1 MKLTTLEKEC
11 LREAL
16 EYATTDYEENQKVT
30 FKRIGTPQESTLLT
44 SSQYVTGL
52 SKYQYKDWIIENPCG
67 YWDVYKGDKLKKI
80 GCSYKEAREFVINA
94 VNGETV

>member
-1 MKLTTLEKEC
+1 M
-11 LREAL
+11 
-16 EYATTDYEENQKVT
+16 
-30 FKRIGTPQESTLLT
+30 
-44 SSQYVTGL
+44 TGL

>member
-1 MKLTTLEKEC
+1 MK
-11 LREAL
+11 
-16 EYATTDYEENQKVT
+16 KVT

-52 SKYQYKDWIIENPCG
+52 SKYQYKDWTIENPCG
-67 YWDVYKGDKLKKI
+67 YWEVYDGTVLRLH

>member
-1 MKLTTLEKEC
+1 MT
-11 LREAL
+11 
-16 EYATTDYEENQKVT
+16 KVT
-30 FKRIGTPQESTLLT
+30 FKRIGIPQESRLIRQW
-44 SSQYVTGL
+44 QYVEGL

-67 YWDVYKGDKLKKI
+67 WDVYKGGELKKM

>member
-1 MKLTTLEKEC
+1 MK
-11 LREAL
+11 
-16 EYATTDYEENQKVT
+16 KVT
-30 FKRIGTPQESTLLT
+30 FKRIGAPQESTLLT

-67 YWDVYKGDKLKKI
+67 YWEVYDGTVLRLH

>member
-1 MKLTTLEKEC
+1 MT
-11 LREAL
+11 
-16 EYATTDYEENQKVT
+16 KVN
-30 FKRIGTPQESTLLT
+30 FKRIGIPQESRLIRQW
-44 SSQYVTGL
+44 QYVEGL

-67 YWDVYKGDKLKKI
+67 WDVYKGGELKKM